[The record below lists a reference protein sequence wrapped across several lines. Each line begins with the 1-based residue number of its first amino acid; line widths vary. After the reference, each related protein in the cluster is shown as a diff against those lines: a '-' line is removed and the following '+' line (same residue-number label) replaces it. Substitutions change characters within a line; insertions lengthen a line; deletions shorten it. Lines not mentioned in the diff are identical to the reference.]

1 MGALS
6 LEVVGGGMGGFLFI
20 SILSMSL
27 PPHFAGRVVDGKGI
41 GGGLASGDD
50 SIIIAVL
57 MLRAVGGEF
66 MWVVRRGGGGS
77 GCWLLRQNL
86 PLAVPTVGGHQVV
99 LPLPHCIAPPSHLG
113 HYVLRGHYAHARGQV
128 AGCWGE
134 APRARC
140 WGGGEA
146 PRGLLSRKPVACVQG
161 RGTGMSQ

>member
-99 LPLPHCIAPPSHLG
+99 LPPPHCIAPPSHLG
-113 HYVLRGHYAHARGQV
+113 HYVLRGPTRGGRWPAV
-128 AGCWGE
+128 
-134 APRARC
+134 
-140 WGGGEA
+140 GGRPHVLVVGGVGR
-146 PRGLLSRKPVACVQG
+146 PHVACCRGSLWRVCRVGG
-161 RGTGMSQ
+161 RG